1 MLFHPI
7 YQNLFQ
13 SSKTKIGN
21 PVDEGRNA
29 LFFSKKNK
37 KKSVCRSTN
46 AFHFVN
52 VYIWFKRFFSWQS
65 WKLLAHSPPILRDDN
80 E

>member
-21 PVDEGRNA
+21 PVDEDRNA

-37 KKSVCRSTN
+37 KKRLS
-46 AFHFVN
+46 
-52 VYIWFKRFFSWQS
+52 IDKRFSFCER
-65 WKLLAHSPPILRDDN
+65 LYLV
-80 E
+80 

>member
-29 LFFSKKNK
+29 LFFSKKIK
-37 KKSVCRSTN
+37 KK
-46 AFHFVN
+46 AFVDRQTLF
-52 VYIWFKRFFSWQS
+52 
-65 WKLLAHSPPILRDDN
+65 IL
-80 E
+80 

>member
-52 VYIWFKRFFSWQS
+52 V
-65 WKLLAHSPPILRDDN
+65 
-80 E
+80 